1 MNNQKGFTNIILVT
15 IIVVILV
22 GTVGYFIFIKKSEP
36 ITQQPTTAQTTASN
50 SGKAYQNNQYGFE
63 VKHPEGWAIDE
74 SGKLGTVVIFFN
86 PVVDQSQSQTF
97 QANINILIRPLKNL
111 GLKNIDE
118 YVNLDKSM
126 LLKYFPDVKFYPDEK
141 ISLSD
146 GKEAR
151 IISLS
156 RMQNNMLIHDRH
168 IIVINNDNAYVMA
181 LTALDSKWDTYIN
194 LIDSVFSSF
203 KFIQ

>member
-1 MNNQKGFTNIILVT
+1 
-15 IIVVILV
+15 
-22 GTVGYFIFIKKSEP
+22 
-36 ITQQPTTAQTTASN
+36 
-50 SGKAYQNNQYGFE
+50 
-63 VKHPEGWAIDE
+63 
-74 SGKLGTVVIFFN
+74 
-86 PVVDQSQSQTF
+86 
-97 QANINILIRPLKNL
+97 
-111 GLKNIDE
+111 
-118 YVNLDKSM
+118 M
-126 LLKYFPDVKFYPDEK
+126 LLKYFPDVKFFPDEK

-168 IIVINNDNAYVMA
+168 LIVINNDTAYVMA

>member
-1 MNNQKGFTNIILVT
+1 MVVDRGVNQ
-15 IIVVILV
+15 
-22 GTVGYFIFIKKSEP
+22 
-36 ITQQPTTAQTTASN
+36 
-50 SGKAYQNNQYGFE
+50 
-63 VKHPEGWAIDE
+63 EGV
-74 SGKLGTVVIFFN
+74 STVIFFN

-111 GLKNIDE
+111 GVKNIEE
-118 YVNLDKSM
+118 YVSLDKSM
-126 LLKYFPDVKFYPDEK
+126 LLKYFPDVKFFPDEK

-168 IIVINNDNAYVMA
+168 LIVINNDTAYVMA